1 MDAGWQYDL
10 MKEDNSIRAR
20 TSGMPLDSE
29 QRARPLFASV
39 GRFVGLAFGIGTQ
52 LLFLYTVVYLFL
64 FLRYGSD
71 QRFAGWW
78 FVDVLLATGFVI
90 PHSVLLVPS
99 IQKRLKTTMPGGLL
113 GCLHCVTT
121 CVALLMLFRFWGGS
135 EIVIWRASG
144 WAETIL
150 LGLFYGSWIALF
162 YSLYLTG
169 LGYQTGLTQWWYWA
183 IQRKP
188 PVRPFVTKGAF
199 RWMRHPVYMS
209 FLGLIWFTPVMT
221 LDHVILTAIWTV
233 YIYAGSYFKDRR
245 LIYFIGRDYVEYGKR
260 VSGLP
265 FIAFGSLHRFPKHM

>member
-1 MDAGWQYDL
+1 
-10 MKEDNSIRAR
+10 MKEASSVVRAR
-20 TSGMPLDSE
+20 TEGMPMGPE
-29 QRARPLFASV
+29 QRTRSV
-39 GRFVGLAFGIGTQ
+39 FTSFGRCVGLAFGISTQ
-52 LLFLYTVVYLFL
+52 ILFLYTVVYLFL

-71 QRFAGWW
+71 HRFAGWW

-90 PHSVLLVPS
+90 PHSLLLVPS

-121 CVALLMLFRFWGGS
+121 CVTLLMLFRFWGGS
-135 EIVIWRASG
+135 EIAIWRASG

-150 LGLFYGSWIALF
+150 LGLFYASWIALF

-221 LDHVILTAIWTV
+221 LDHAILTAIWTV

-265 FIAFGSLHRFPKHM
+265 FIAFGSLHRFPKHL